1 MTSVRPVVTAADID
15 TYLEVRNRVHP
26 ETPMPR
32 EWVVEQRT
40 KPDNLDLIAERH
52 GVPVGA
58 ATVSKFHGAPDS
70 ELAYTTLRVPREERR
85 QGVGTTLFRRTSQHA
100 RELGKTS
107 TLVVVRHDDRD
118 SLAFYAAR
126 GFDERGRMQDVR
138 LELAAADVTIAPPEG
153 IEIVPL
159 TESYDRGVYVVA
171 LEADA
176 DVPAAEPLVT
186 GTFEQWHAR
195 QFGGLMLRHLSFVAI
210 EDGRVVGYAI
220 LGRDSAD
227 TADHWMTGVA
237 RATRG
242 RGIALALKQ
251 SQIAAAKADG
261 WAFLRTQNDLGNA
274 AMRAVNEKLGY
285 ERRFEWVHLAGPLA
299 GA

>member
-1 MTSVRPVVTAADID
+1 
-15 TYLEVRNRVHP
+15 
-26 ETPMPR
+26 
-32 EWVVEQRT
+32 
-40 KPDNLDLIAERH
+40 
-52 GVPVGA
+52 
-58 ATVSKFHGAPDS
+58 
-70 ELAYTTLRVPREERR
+70 
-85 QGVGTTLFRRTSQHA
+85 
-100 RELGKTS
+100 
-107 TLVVVRHDDRD
+107 VVVRHDDRD

-126 GFDERGRMQDVR
+126 GFGERGRMQDVQ
-138 LELAAADVTIAPPEG
+138 LELATANITAAPPEG
-153 IEIVPL
+153 IELVPL
-159 TESYDRGVYVVA
+159 TEAHERGAYAVA
-171 LEADA
+171 LEAHA
-176 DVPAAEPLVT
+176 DVPSAEPLVT

-195 QFGGLMLRHLSFVAI
+195 QFGELTLRHLSFVAI

-237 RATRG
+237 RAARG

-251 SQIAAAKADG
+251 AQIAAAKADG
-261 WAFLRTQNDLGNA
+261 WAFLRTQNDLANA